1 MKYLCNLLEQIGLE
15 GERVQMVNLS
25 AAMGAR
31 FAEIATDMVNKIRE
45 FGPNPLGSGDRATGN
60 QASGLRE
67 SGEGSPDSPI
77 PASMI
82 PVSLVPDT

>member
-31 FAEIATDMVNKIRE
+31 FAEIATDMVNKIRQL
-45 FGPNPLGSGDRATGN
+45 GPNPLRSGDGGRGDQGQGLEN
-60 QASGLRE
+60 QRLEKISNHSL
-67 SGEGSPDSPI
+67 DS
-77 PASMI
+77 
-82 PVSLVPDT
+82 